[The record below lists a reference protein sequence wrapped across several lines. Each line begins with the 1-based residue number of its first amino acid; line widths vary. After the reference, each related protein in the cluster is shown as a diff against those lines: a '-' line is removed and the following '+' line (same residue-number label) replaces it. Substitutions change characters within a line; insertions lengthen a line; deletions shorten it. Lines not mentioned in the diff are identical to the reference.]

1 MFFSDS
7 RSSRLQLQT
16 GLAFAAALA
25 CVAVAAGEDAKVP
38 MVHYSAIRSGGG
50 GLHTY
55 IPEKWGVIALDV
67 TNPLDEPREL
77 LSTTYID
84 NRPTLQYGRR
94 IWVPARSRLKTWH
107 PVLLPKL
114 LPDKGGKFEFHSL
127 IPESGGAGESLTRED
142 TGQLLH
148 SGTFPAQGRVPVT
161 GMIETL
167 EPPSPDDVD
176 WAYDLVVAVRC
187 EQRLG
192 RRLDHLGD
200 HFFAPDDVGL
210 ALLDHLVIADD
221 RVLDDPAGLAAI
233 RRWVHGGGRLW
244 VMAGRVR
251 PQVLERILG
260 DECTFQ
266 VVDRVGLTTVRIE
279 PIVELGMPAPVETEY
294 EQPVDLVRVVAGGVD
309 VSYTVNGWPAAF
321 WKPLGAGKILVTTLA
336 PEGWMRARRAGDPP
350 PSPTTGPEGPS
361 DSVFFPLPPMAEMAT
376 ALFQRK
382 TERKTI
388 AQALEPQAGQY
399 VGYSIPSRGLIVGL
413 LAGLAGAVTA
423 AGVWLARRGALE
435 HLGWL
440 SPGLA
445 LAIAGVLLVAGGRN
459 RHAIPALAAGVT
471 FVEAIPGTDDVRS
484 EGAVAFYNPEAGPAV
499 VGSVRGGRL
508 IPDMTGLEG
517 TTRRMIW
524 TDLDAWHWE
533 NLTLGDG
540 QRMGQF
546 MQSGTLSVRVEARA
560 TPDHR
565 GLAGRIT
572 LPGATDLGDAVLA
585 TRFGRIGVAIKAN
598 GQFEASAD
606 DVFAADQFLGAGLL
620 EDEQDRRRETYR
632 RVLPEYIRTRESSR
646 PLVFFWARSNSGRFQ
661 FDEGRKLLGS
671 SLYAVP
677 LTLERPVPGT
687 VVRLPAPLLPF
698 RKALQ
703 PDGTPSSPMWD
714 NRTNEFQKRDKPGSL
729 WLNFRLPAELVPVE
743 LTRARLTVQVT
754 GPVGRFEVLGLRN
767 AGRGTAALG
776 RGAGKP
782 AAEARSI
789 EVWRDPVGSRT
800 FEIVESDV
808 LQTTDEG
815 GLILG
820 FLAGDPDR
828 PELTLS
834 REEEGTKVNYWRIEQ
849 VALELVGTIAAP

>member
-1 MFFSDS
+1 
-7 RSSRLQLQT
+7 
-16 GLAFAAALA
+16 
-25 CVAVAAGEDAKVP
+25 
-38 MVHYSAIRSGGG
+38 MVRYSPIRSGGG
-50 GLHTY
+50 GIYTY

-67 TNPLDEPREL
+67 TNPLDEPREV

-84 NRPTLQYGRR
+84 NNTTLQYGRR
-94 IWVPARSRLKTWH
+94 IWIPARSQLKTWH
-107 PVLLPKL
+107 PLLLPKL
-114 LPDKGGKFEFHSL
+114 SPERAGKFEFHSL
-127 IPESGGAGESLTRED
+127 IPEAGNAGESLTREES
-142 TGQLLH
+142 GQMLH
-148 SGTFPAQGRVPVT
+148 SGIFPAQGRMPVT
-161 GMIETL
+161 GMITSL
-167 EPPSPDDVD
+167 EPSTPDEVN
-176 WAYDLVVAVRC
+176 WAYDLVVAVRY
-187 EQRLG
+187 EQRLS

-200 HFFAPDDVGL
+200 HFFAPDDVSLG
-210 ALLDHLVIADD
+210 LLDHLVIADD
-221 RVLDDPAGLAAI
+221 RVLEDPAGLAAI

-244 VMAGRVR
+244 VMASQVH

-260 DECTFQ
+260 DEWSFQ

-279 PIVELGMPAPVETEY
+279 PIVEQGMPPRIETEY
-294 EQPVDLVRVVAGGVD
+294 DQPVDLVRVVASGVE

-336 PEGWMRARRAGDPP
+336 PEGWMRARLASDPQP
-350 PSPTTGPEGPS
+350 APAGPEGPS
-361 DSVFFPLPPMAEMAT
+361 DSAFFPLPPMADLASV
-376 ALFQRK
+376 LFERK
-382 TERKTI
+382 AERKTI

-413 LAGLAGAVTA
+413 LAGLAGAVTL
-423 AGVWLARRGALE
+423 AGLWLARRGTLE

-445 LAIAGVLLVAGGRN
+445 VLIAGVLFVAGGRN
-459 RHAIPALAAGVT
+459 RHAIPALEAAVD
-471 FVEAIPGTDDVRS
+471 FVDVIPGTDDVRS
-484 EGAVAFYNPEAGPAV
+484 EGAVAFYNPESSPAV

-508 IPDMTGLEG
+508 TPDMTGLEG

-540 QRMGQF
+540 QRMGLF
-546 MQSGTLSVRVEARA
+546 VQSGTLPHRIEARA

-572 LPGATDLGDAVLA
+572 LPGATDPGDAVLA

-598 GQFEASAD
+598 GEFEASAD
-606 DVFAADQFLGAGLL
+606 DVFAPDQFLAAELL

-632 RVLPEYIRTRESSR
+632 RVLPEYFQARPSSP
-646 PLVFFWARSNSGRFQ
+646 PLVFFWARTQAARFQ

-677 LTLERPVPGT
+677 LTLERPVSGT

-703 PDGTPSSPMWD
+703 PDGTPSSPIWD
-714 NRTNEFQKRDKPGSL
+714 NRTNEFQKRDKPGAL
-729 WLNFRLPAELVPVE
+729 WLNFRLPAELIPVE

-754 GPVGRFEVLGLRN
+754 GPVGRFEVFGLRN
-767 AGRGTAALG
+767 AGRGTAAEG
-776 RGAGKP
+776 RGAAKP
-782 AAEARSI
+782 HAEARSI

-800 FEIVESDV
+800 FEIVDKSV
-808 LQTTDEG
+808 LQTTDDG

-820 FLAGDPDR
+820 FLAGDADR

-834 REEEGTKVNYWRIEQ
+834 PEHEGTKANYWRIEQ